1 MLCSHLIY
9 KKGFLLHHPLLLN
22 LWWLWSI
29 SVLKGQK
36 WNSDILTKQ
45 SKPSLA
51 KSSSK
56 LFFVGRLR
64 GKKCKSGGSSKV
76 LQDTSNTLD
85 TSQPP
90 AQGPQK
96 VRRPGAFIWRSLR
109 EHSCI
114 QDQTTFAVLFL
125 FIYFKLFVFLFQR
138 LSPDMLGDDGFFDL
152 LSRFQSNRMDDQ
164 RCSIQDRGSRLS
176 LNSGPESPPRTIR
189 KCRSMQS
196 THTKNIT
203 TVKIIYNLRTYL
215 LSFVAMSESANV
227 SGAQGRR
234 LEESSAAGG
243 SLPGLRLN
251 QNSNQAVLSHLMAN
265 ADSAEPDDDFFDMLV
280 KCQVTEKA

>member
-125 FIYFKLFVFLFQR
+125 FFFFQVVCFCFPATQPRHARRRRFLW
-138 LSPDMLGDDGFFDL
+138 P
-152 LSRFQSNRMDDQ
+152 
-164 RCSIQDRGSRLS
+164 
-176 LNSGPESPPRTIR
+176 
-189 KCRSMQS
+189 
-196 THTKNIT
+196 
-203 TVKIIYNLRTYL
+203 
-215 LSFVAMSESANV
+215 
-227 SGAQGRR
+227 
-234 LEESSAAGG
+234 
-243 SLPGLRLN
+243 
-251 QNSNQAVLSHLMAN
+251 
-265 ADSAEPDDDFFDMLV
+265 AEPIPEQPHGWPAMFDTGPRQ
-280 KCQVTEKA
+280 QVIAKQRPRVTSQDHQEM